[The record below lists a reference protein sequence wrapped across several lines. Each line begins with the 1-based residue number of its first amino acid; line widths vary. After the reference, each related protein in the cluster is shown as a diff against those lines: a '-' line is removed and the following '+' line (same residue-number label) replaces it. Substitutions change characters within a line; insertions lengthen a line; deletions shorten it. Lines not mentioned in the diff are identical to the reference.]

1 MSQSRCGSRSK
12 ENIMKGSNLPLRFV
26 LPLVAAAIGTPAPA
40 AEPVAEVR
48 VYALDC
54 GRYDFKDMGLFSD
67 TGEYDGKPG
76 SLVDPCFV
84 IRHPKG
90 TLLWDAGLGDK
101 IADSPTGL
109 RWGGVQGW
117 VDHKLVDQ
125 LKTLGLTPA
134 DITFVA
140 FSHLH
145 FDHTG
150 NANAFPSSTWILDK
164 AEVAWATATPPPPA
178 VMPETFSG
186 YKTAKTEM
194 IDGDLDVFG
203 DGSVRILGTPGHTPG
218 HKSLMVKLRESGTV
232 LLSGDLYSTRD
243 SRETGL
249 VPVGNVNRADT
260 LASIFRVERI
270 AGNGKARVV
279 VQHDP
284 ADFESLPKFPA
295 YLQ

>member
-1 MSQSRCGSRSK
+1 VGRRS
-12 ENIMKGSNLPLRFV
+12 LRILRVV
-26 LPLVAAAIGTPAPA
+26 LPLVAAAIATPALA

-48 VYALDC
+48 LYALDC
-54 GRYDFKDMGLFSD
+54 GRYEFKDMGLFSD

-76 SLVDPCFV
+76 LLVDPCFV

-101 IADSPTGL
+101 IADSATGL
-109 RWGGVQGW
+109 RFGGIQGW

-125 LKTLGLTPA
+125 LKSIGLTPA

-140 FSHLH
+140 LSHLH

-164 AEVAWATATPPPPA
+164 AELAWATATPPPPA
-178 VMPETFSG
+178 VMPDTFSG
-186 YKTAKTEM
+186 YKSAKTQM

-203 DGSVRILGTPGHTPG
+203 DGSVRILRTPGHTPG
-218 HKSLMVKLRESGTV
+218 HKSLMVKLPKSGTV
-232 LLSGDLYSTRD
+232 ILSADLYSTRD
-243 SRETGL
+243 SRKARR
-249 VPVGNVNRADT
+249 VPMDNVSRADT
-260 LASIFRVERI
+260 LASIDRI
-270 AGNGKARVV
+270 EKIVANTKGRLV

-284 ADFESLPKFPA
+284 ADFKSLPKFPA
-295 YLQ
+295 YLK